1 MLSAYDRVAKFL
13 LEPKMKPEELFK
25 YISAFITMIEN
36 SAKKVSE
43 KKSRLEKMAKA
54 KAAKDARK
62 AAKAAREAGQN

>member
-1 MLSAYDRVAKFL
+1 
-13 LEPKMKPEELFK
+13 MKPEELFK

-43 KKSRLEKMAKA
+43 KKARLEKMAKA